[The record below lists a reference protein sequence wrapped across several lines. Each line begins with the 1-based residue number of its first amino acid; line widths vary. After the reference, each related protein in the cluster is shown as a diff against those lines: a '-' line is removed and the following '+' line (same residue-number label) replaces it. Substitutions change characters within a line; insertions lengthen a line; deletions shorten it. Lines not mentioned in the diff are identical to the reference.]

1 MFPTT
6 NQLGDYVKN
15 TIAGWI
21 VDGDADAEWDDY
33 LKQLDR
39 LGLSQAME
47 IYQAA
52 YDRFAGN

>member
-1 MFPTT
+1 M
-6 NQLGDYVKN
+6 KRA
-15 TIAGWI
+15 IAGWI
-21 VDGDADAEWDDY
+21 VDGNVDAEWDDY

-39 LGLSQAME
+39 IDLPKAME